1 MKKLK
6 KPIVLLMIFAIIS
19 SMLLPIAANASS
31 VSDTRLNIR
40 TSTKYKYMNNWA
52 YPNNRNGIHLA
63 TVAEG
68 KYKGEPAYCI
78 EFGKDMGDDGQYEN
92 IKDIEKVPAWGEFNA
107 SQKSGITRATIYGY
121 PNFTYG
127 VSAEAAQVATQ
138 FVVWEYSEGYRTSA
152 DGNNPTAGLNGSNSK
167 INEAIKL
174 AGFDVRRQYY
184 MSGVADYSDVET
196 AYKGILNGIKNH
208 RVIPSFNSDT
218 VELNWNSKNERFEAS
233 IKDTN
238 NVLSLYEISSK
249 NSSLKFSK
257 SGNTLTI
264 YTTDVLNSS
273 TEVKMAKTCAKV
285 GADIGFVPPNQ
296 NYNQSLVGRLTDPV
310 SASFYVKTAVGN
322 LKISKT
328 SEDEIIKNIPFTVK
342 GNGKTYNV
350 KTDAN
355 GNAELKNIPVGT
367 YQVYE
372 GDILRYVKQAAKT
385 VTVTNGNTA
394 NVSFKNE
401 LVKGNIKIQK
411 NSEDKIVKDFTFKVT
426 GSDGSTYTA
435 KTNASGIATITGVPV
450 YDKNNN
456 IIVYTVK
463 EEAVPIR
470 YVTPNNQ
477 TITLEADKTS
487 TVTFNNDLE
496 KGDILIQK
504 NSEDKIVKGFTFSVK
519 GSDGSSYTATTNDE
533 GIARLTELPVYDSN
547 NKKIVYSVEET
558 NVPIRYV
565 TPDGQT
571 VTLEPNQTSSL
582 TFNNI
587 LKKFRVNVVKTD
599 IEKGNAQGDAKL
611 SGAKYGIYKGEQL
624 IDTYTTDENAAFT
637 TKYYVCDTDWT
648 IREIESSEGYL
659 VNDEI
664 YKVGADPAL
673 YTVEYNTTAN
683 NVVEMPIKGKIA
695 IIKHTDDGSTQIET
709 PEQGAEFQVYLKS
722 AGSFVNADKDERDT
736 IICDEDGFASTK
748 LLPYGVYTVHQTKG
762 WDGREKIKD
771 FDVFINADM
780 KEYKFLINNSNFESY
795 LKVVKLDKET
805 GKQIAYE
812 GAAFEIYDSN
822 NHRIS
827 MQFTYPEVTTIHT
840 FYTNSEGYLITPEK
854 LPYGDF
860 YIKEVQ
866 APYGYV
872 LDSTPIPFSIN
883 QENSST
889 DTGVTVVKVKAK
901 DMPQKGIIEITKTGE
916 VFSSVSENNGI
927 YTPVYKNGNLANAV
941 FQIFAAEDIT
951 TLDGTVRAEKG
962 ELVDEITTGKDGIA
976 KSKEL
981 YLGKYTAVEK
991 TAPTTFYNANKQYNV
1006 ELTYAGQNVKV
1017 TSTALSVNNDRQ
1029 KVTVSL
1035 AKIMEQ
1041 NETFNLGKNNEILSV
1056 QFGIYA
1062 DENIRAADGKTIPKN
1077 ALITYGYCDENGK
1090 LAFNCDLPIGYK
1102 FYAKEMATDNH
1113 YILSNARYTF
1123 NTEYKG
1129 QSVKTINIDL
1139 NSGQIIENK
1148 LICGTIKGL
1157 KIDRE
1162 TKETIKGAL
1171 FGLFKSNETEFIK
1184 DNAILTAETDENGI
1198 FIFNNIP
1205 FGDWVVK
1212 ELQPA
1217 ANYLPT
1223 DNIHHVTVSE
1233 NEQIIEITAVNDK
1246 IPELKTTATINEEK
1260 EVFADEVFTLVDTVE
1275 YQHLIP
1281 NKEYVLKGTLM
1292 DKNTGKELIINGE
1305 TITATTIFIP
1315 TEPSGIATVE
1325 FTFDSKY
1332 ITEDTDIVVFE
1343 NLYKDGKELAVHA
1356 DIEDEGQTVKVRIPE
1371 IKTTATVDGEKE
1383 ICATEVFTLTD
1394 TVEYKSLI
1402 PNKEYTLK
1410 GVLMDKTTGKELVIN
1425 GETVTAETV
1434 FIPTEPNGT
1443 VTVEFTFDAKYIKAD
1458 TDIVVFENLYKDG
1471 KELAVHADLED
1482 EGQTVKVK
1490 VPEVKTT
1497 ANIGGEK
1504 EITVKD
1510 EITIDDIVEYKNLT
1524 VGKEYK
1530 IVGTLMDKSTG
1541 KPFRIKGKTV
1551 TSEVVFTPEKSDGQI
1566 TVSFTFDSKY
1576 IKETT
1581 ELVVFE
1587 TLYRDNVEIAVHAD
1601 INDNGQTVKINVP
1614 VPEKPSTP
1622 KTGDDS
1628 NVALWVLLGS
1638 FSALG
1643 IVVLSAYLKR
1653 KRQTKKED

>member
-6 KPIVLLMIFAIIS
+6 KPIILLMIFTIIS

-31 VSDTRLNIR
+31 VSDTRLNIK

-342 GNGKTYNV
+342 RNGKTYNV

-367 YQVYE
+367 YQIYE
-372 GDILRYVKQAAKT
+372 GDILRYVKQATKT

-401 LVKGNIKIQK
+401 LVKGSIKIQK

-450 YDKNNN
+450 YD
-456 IIVYTVK
+456 
-463 EEAVPIR
+463 
-470 YVTPNNQ
+470 
-477 TITLEADKTS
+477 
-487 TVTFNNDLE
+487 
-496 KGDILIQK
+496 
-504 NSEDKIVKGFTFSVK
+504 
-519 GSDGSSYTATTNDE
+519 
-533 GIARLTELPVYDSN
+533 SN

-558 NVPIRYV
+558 NIEVRYV

-571 VTLEPNQTSSL
+571 VTLEPNKTSSL

-624 IDTYTTDENAAFT
+624 IDTYFTDDNASFT
-637 TKYYVCDTDWT
+637 TKYYICDTDWT

-673 YTVEYNTTAN
+673 YTVEYSTTAN

-709 PEQGAEFQVYLKS
+709 PEKGAEFQVYLKS

-736 IICDEDGFASTK
+736 IVCDEDGFASTK

-771 FDVFINADM
+771 FDVFINANM

-805 GKQIAYE
+805 GKKIAYE
-812 GAAFEIYDSN
+812 GAAFEIYDSD

-827 MQFTYPEVTTIHT
+827 MQFTYPEVTTVHT

-889 DTGVTVVKVKAK
+889 DTGVTVVKVKAR
-901 DMPQKGIIEITKTGE
+901 DIAQKGIIEITKTGE
-916 VFSSVSENNGI
+916 IFSSVSENNSI

-991 TAPTTFYNANKQYNV
+991 TAPNTFYNANKQYNL
-1006 ELTYAGQNVKV
+1006 ELTYAGQDIKV

-1035 AKIMEQ
+1035 AKILEQ
-1041 NETFNLGKNNEILSV
+1041 NETFNLGNNNEILSV

-1062 DENIRAADGKTIPKN
+1062 DENIKAADGKTIPKN
-1077 ALITYGYCDENGK
+1077 ALITYGYCDENGN
-1090 LAFNCDLPIGYK
+1090 LSFNCDLPIGYK

-1113 YILSNARYTF
+1113 YILSNTRYTF
-1123 NTEYKG
+1123 NTAYKG
-1129 QSVKTINIDL
+1129 QNVKTTNINI
-1139 NSGQIIENK
+1139 NSGKEIENT
-1148 LICGTIKGL
+1148 LIYGTIKGL

-1171 FGLFKSNETEFIK
+1171 FGLFKSNESEFTK
-1184 DNAILTAETDENGI
+1184 GNAILTAETDENGI
-1198 FIFNNIP
+1198 FMFNDIP

-1223 DNIHHVTVSE
+1223 DDIHHVTVSK

-1275 YQHLIP
+1275 YQHLVP
-1281 NKEYVLKGTLM
+1281 NKEYLLKGTLM
-1292 DKNTGKELIINGE
+1292 DKSIGKELIINGE
-1305 TITATTIFIP
+1305 TITATTTFIP

-1410 GVLMDKTTGKELVIN
+1410 GVLMDKTTGMELVIN

-1434 FIPTEPNGT
+1434 FTPTEPNGT
-1443 VTVEFTFDAKYIKAD
+1443 VTVEFTFDAKYIQAD
-1458 TDIVVFENLYKDG
+1458 TELVVFENLYYDG
-1471 KELAVHADLED
+1471 KELAVHTDLED
-1482 EGQTVKVK
+1482 DGQTVTVK
-1490 VPEVKTT
+1490 VPEIQTT
-1497 ANIGGEK
+1497 ANINGEK
-1504 EITVKD
+1504 EVTAKD
-1510 EITIDDIVEYKNLT
+1510 KITIDDIVEYKNLT

-1541 KPFRIKGKTV
+1541 KPFEINGKPV
-1551 TSEVVFTPEKSDGQI
+1551 TSEVVFTPEKSDGKV
-1566 TVSFTFDSKY
+1566 TVSFTFDGKY
-1576 IKETT
+1576 IKEST

-1587 TLYRDNVEIAVHAD
+1587 NLYRDNVEIAVHAD
-1601 INDNGQTVKINVP
+1601 INDDGQTVKINVP

-1622 KTGDDS
+1622 KTGDDR
-1628 NVALWVLLGS
+1628 NYGFWIGLGFIAIGGAVAAV
-1638 FSALG
+1638 
-1643 IVVLSAYLKR
+1643 ILKI
-1653 KRQTKKED
+1653 KAKKDEDEE